1 MEYGGAIMEN
11 RLRISD
17 YLADINEN
25 KRKVKILHYN
35 AEGPK
40 LKKELAVAGFDNY
53 LAVVADMNEAFSGY
67 AYPVEGNEVIYK
79 NNADVLILSKAGF
92 DDIKK
97 ALNSPA
103 ELIIY
108 KPSNLVNNF
117 SFLAVWAYKYARKRK
132 WEMSFKAFAEED
144 GTESRGII
152 FKRKFKKEK
161 KARYYL
167 SPETPLDVLFKR
179 FNEQNLKYVVL
190 RWFDKIPFSDIQ
202 EDVDLL
208 VADEDIRKVQLA
220 LNEKVG
226 IMPFDLYSISGL
238 PGSSFKNMAY
248 YPPYLGEKILA
259 ERELWNERFYVPNN
273 RHYFLS
279 LLYHAVY
286 HKGVKSGIP
295 VHDGDSAKTGLA
307 DHEYLN
313 ILQELASDN
322 GIELKGLNLMYF
334 HRLLEEEGWAPATDT
349 IRKLP
354 NENAAW
360 LKSTITNSDDN
371 FDKAGEVMVFVIRD
385 WAYKRGLTGFIIN
398 WLEKSGLNLV
408 KAVELNREQKR
419 QASQKLRGGNWGQGP
434 WPVGGGDPA
443 VLLVM
448 YDYHPKPL
456 NEKAKK
462 KYPHVSNEHYLFKE
476 EVRQEINSNL
486 ENAEKTNPI
495 HSSDDEIEALD
506 YINMVAPEIMA
517 KVTNT
522 IMEWD
527 KAYETK
533 EKVIKDLSG
542 NRRRAKVEIIEF
554 EGKKAVKKTYQA
566 GKERF
571 LKREIYVYGELSKE
585 CEFIPKLLD
594 SGDNYLIV
602 PLLETLKLAESK
614 RIKKLMLKKYKN
626 EILGISRFFY
636 EKGFALIDFHPG
648 NILITKEGPRI
659 IDFEFLYKYD
669 HKPKS
674 MDESFDF
681 IGYPDNFIADIP
693 YGIDLKSRKDLWK
706 KILY

>member
-1 MEYGGAIMEN
+1 MEN
-11 RLRISD
+11 SMRISD
-17 YLADINEN
+17 YLSELTND
-25 KRKVKILHYN
+25 KKKVKILHYN
-35 AEGPK
+35 AEDNK
-40 LKKELAVAGFDNY
+40 VKMELAAAGYVNY
-53 LAVVADMNEAFSGY
+53 LAVVSDMARSFGGY
-67 AYPVEGNEVIYK
+67 AYPVDGNDVIYK
-79 NNADVLILSKAGF
+79 NNADVLILGKAGL

-97 ALNSPA
+97 AFNSPA
-103 ELIIY
+103 DIIIF
-108 KPSNLVNNF
+108 KPSNVVNNF

-132 WEMSFKAFAEED
+132 WEMSFKTFAEEN
-144 GTESRGII
+144 GLESRGVL
-152 FKRKFKKEK
+152 FKRKFKKER

-167 SPETPLDVLFKR
+167 SPETSFDSLFKR
-179 FNEQNLKYVVL
+179 FNEQKLRYAVL
-190 RWFDKIPFSDIQ
+190 RWFDKIPFSDIR

-208 VADEDIRKVQLA
+208 VADEDIRRAQQL

-226 IMPFDLYSISGL
+226 ILPFDLYSVSGL

-248 YPPYLGEKILA
+248 YPPHLAEKILA
-259 ERELWNERFYVPNN
+259 SRELWNGRFFVPDK

-286 HKGVKSGIP
+286 HKGAKSGIP
-295 VHDGDSAKTGLA
+295 VREGGAAKQELA
-307 DHEYLN
+307 DHEYLT
-313 ILQELASDN
+313 ILQQLAEEN
-322 GIELKGLNLMYF
+322 GVEFKQLNLLYF
-334 HRLLEEEGWAPATDT
+334 HQLLEKEAWAPATDT

-354 NENAAW
+354 EENAAW
-360 LKSTITNSDDN
+360 LKETITHSADD
-371 FDKAGEVMVFVIRD
+371 FEKSGEVMAFVIRE

-419 QASQKLRGGNWGQGP
+419 QASQRLRGGNWGQGP
-434 WPVGGGDPA
+434 WPVSGGDPA

-456 NEKAKK
+456 SEKFRK
-462 KYPHVSNEHYLFKE
+462 KYPHVKNEHYLFKE

-486 ENAEKTNPI
+486 EAGEKTNPI

-506 YINMVAPEIMA
+506 YINMIVPEMMSA
-517 KVTNT
+517 VRKT
-522 IMEWD
+522 IIAWD
-527 KAYETK
+527 QAYVTK
-533 EKVIKDLSG
+533 ERVYKDLSG
-542 NRRRAKVEIIEF
+542 NRRRAKVEVIEY
-554 EGKKAVKKTYQA
+554 EGEKAVKKTYQA

-571 LKREIYVYGELSKE
+571 LKREVYVYGELSKE

-602 PLLETLKLAESK
+602 PLLDTLKAADNK
-614 RIKKLMLKKYKN
+614 RIKKWMLRKYRD

-669 HKPKS
+669 HRPKS
-674 MDESFDF
+674 IDESFDF
-681 IGYPDNFIADIP
+681 IGYPDNFMADIP

>member
-1 MEYGGAIMEN
+1 MEN
-11 RLRISD
+11 SMRISD
-17 YLADINEN
+17 YLRELNDD

-35 AEGPK
+35 AEDNK
-40 LKKELAVAGFDNY
+40 LKMELAAAGYDNY
-53 LAVVADMNEAFSGY
+53 LAVVSDISHSFSGY
-67 AYPVEGNEVIYK
+67 AYPVNSNDVIFK
-79 NNADVLILSKAGF
+79 NNADVLILGKAGF

-97 ALNSPA
+97 AFNSSA
-103 ELIIY
+103 ELIVF
-108 KPSNLVNNF
+108 KPNHLVNNF
-117 SFLAVWAYKYARKRK
+117 SFLAVWAYKYARKRR
-132 WEMSFKAFAEED
+132 WEMSFKEFAEEN
-144 GTESRGII
+144 GAVSRGIL
-152 FKRKFKKEK
+152 FRRKYKKEK

-167 SPETPLDVLFKR
+167 SPETPLDSLFKC
-179 FNEQNLKYVVL
+179 FNEQRLRYVVL

-208 VADEDIRKVQLA
+208 VANEDIFRVQQV
-220 LNEKVG
+220 LNEKIG
-226 IMPFDLYSISGL
+226 ILPFDLYSVSGL

-248 YPPYLGEKILA
+248 YPPNLAEKILA
-259 ERELWNERFYVPNN
+259 ERTLWKGRFFVPDK

-286 HKGVKSGIP
+286 HKGIKSGIP
-295 VHDGDSAKTGLA
+295 VRDGDLGRQELA

-313 ILQELASDN
+313 ILQALAKEN
-322 GIELKGLNLMYF
+322 NMELKELNLMYF
-334 HRLLEEEGWAPATDT
+334 HRLLGEAGWAPATDT

-354 NENAAW
+354 EENASW
-360 LKSTITNSDDN
+360 LKETIIRSSDD
-371 FDKAGEVMVFVIRD
+371 FEKSGEVMVFVIRD

-408 KAVELNREQKR
+408 KAIELNREQKR
-419 QASQKLRGGNWGQGP
+419 QASQRLRGGNWGQGP
-434 WPVGGGDPA
+434 WPVNGGDPA

-456 NEKAKK
+456 KEKFKK

-476 EVRQEINSNL
+476 EVRREINSNL
-486 ENAEKTNPI
+486 EAEEKTNPI

-506 YINMVAPEIMA
+506 YINMVVPETMA
-517 KVTNT
+517 YVRNT
-522 IMEWD
+522 ITEWD
-527 KAYETK
+527 KAYVTK
-533 EKVIKDLSG
+533 EKVYKDLSG
-542 NRRRAKVEIIEF
+542 NRRRAKVEVIEYQ
-554 EGKKAVKKTYQA
+554 GKKAVKKTYQA

-571 LKREIYVYGELSKE
+571 LKREVYVYGELSKE

-602 PLLETLKLAESK
+602 PLLDTLRIAENK
-614 RIKKLMLKKYKN
+614 RVKKWMLKKYKE

-648 NILITKEGPRI
+648 NILMTKEGPRI

-669 HKPKS
+669 HKPKTI
-674 MDESFDF
+674 DESFDF
-681 IGYPDNFIADIP
+681 IGYPDNFMADIP